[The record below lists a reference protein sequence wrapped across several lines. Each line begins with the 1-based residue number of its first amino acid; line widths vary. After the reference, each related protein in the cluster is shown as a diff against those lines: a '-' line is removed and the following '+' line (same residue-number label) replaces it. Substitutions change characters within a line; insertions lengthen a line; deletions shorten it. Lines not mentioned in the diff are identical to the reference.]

1 MLYLVQ
7 LYIFL
12 EVIVHISLKV
22 ATSGPFRCKKTSKMS
37 VFEAI
42 TLKKNEVVRSIY
54 VFWKILQRSNFVQL
68 DIFWYWLNTFLWK

>member
-12 EVIVHISLKV
+12 EVIVHLSLKV

-42 TLKKNEVVRSIY
+42 TLRKNEVVRSIY
-54 VFWKILQRSNFVQL
+54 VFRKILQRSNFVQL
-68 DIFWYWLNTFLWK
+68 DIFWY

>member
-12 EVIVHISLKV
+12 EVIVHLSLKV
-22 ATSGPFRCKKTSKMS
+22 ATSDPFRCKKTSKMS

-42 TLKKNEVVRSIY
+42 TLRKNEVVRSIY
-54 VFWKILQRSNFVQL
+54 VFWKILERSNFVQL
-68 DIFWYWLNTFLWK
+68 DIFWK

>member
-12 EVIVHISLKV
+12 EVIGHLSLKV

-68 DIFWYWLNTFLWK
+68 DIFWY

>member
-68 DIFWYWLNTFLWK
+68 DIFWY

>member
-12 EVIVHISLKV
+12 EVIVHLSLKV
-22 ATSGPFRCKKTSKMS
+22 ATSGPFRCKKTSKIS

-42 TLKKNEVVRSIY
+42 TLRKNEVVRSIY
-54 VFWKILQRSNFVQL
+54 VFRKILQRSNFVQL
-68 DIFWYWLNTFLWK
+68 DIFWK

>member
-12 EVIVHISLKV
+12 EVIVHLSLKV
-22 ATSGPFRCKKTSKMS
+22 ATSGPFRCKKTSKIS

-42 TLKKNEVVRSIY
+42 TLRKNEVVRSIY
-54 VFWKILQRSNFVQL
+54 VFWKILQRSNFAQL
-68 DIFWYWLNTFLWK
+68 DILWKWLHTFC